1 MHIFLSHEN
10 EVVKSDPNLMM
21 RCPGRVVDIL
31 EACGAFDPG
40 SNPGRGAIKF
50 ILIAFIRAFK
60 SNNSFLSIRGN
71 FHVRLIFGQVRQYY
85 KKNRK

>member
-1 MHIFLSHEN
+1 MHMFLSHEN
-10 EVVKSDPNLMM
+10 EVVKSDPNLMR

-50 ILIAFIRAFK
+50 ILLVFFRTFK
-60 SNNSFLSIRGN
+60 SNHRLLSIQGN
-71 FHVRLIFGQVRQYY
+71 FHARLIFGKVRQYY
-85 KKNRK
+85 K